1 MNVFGFNFQ
10 PQDLWA
16 NQDRSRQFKV
26 DGMTADEWVAAKKGT
41 YEQFWH
47 EIRPQQLQENFAKIW
62 NTSTRSSS
70 PANFPLDGVFRMMGS
85 TGNQAVLQTLDSMS
99 QWERFAGIQANG
111 GYAVGFD
118 LETFGEITKTGT
130 DPAQFGITEFAI
142 GKRIY
147 DGTEVVKREGRS
159 YIFGI
164 NDAQYNYLKGLN
176 AKFQKSGWNSLEH
189 SEQIALGRVSMYA
202 GERAI
207 LDEFIEEYGNQKFK
221 VAGTLS
227 PETRTASAISAG
239 IENLHK
245 AYTQSTHSPTELLT
259 MLTQELVTASKDGN
273 TVLFGANSEFDI
285 DAIINT
291 AKILG
296 VNADKIGTLRK
307 QVLDIVY
314 SARALA
320 TSESQSVN
328 QYFETMYGVKAGAS
342 VDEQLKTARIN
353 AIQLHQGYGDIENEG
368 RLLDL
373 RVQEVIDAKSQ
384 LEDVKT
390 HYQNYNGIEDS
401 VFLVHRGRL
410 NQEHAQEMGIVNGE
424 PVSNYSFTNEYWT
437 IDTEHSHYVELD
449 GEEKYAL
456 TLNSYV
462 DGESTSVTIIR
473 NTQEEA
479 IEELVSN
486 SSVFNTAQVTK
497 NDAAGQRAFHYK
509 DFGRREF
516 DKLISPSSVAMNNG
530 DDVYGYETLKQYL
543 ALADEMPADLDI
555 KADGDSVNK
564 IMAYIN
570 DKYAD
575 VKPGDRP
582 IRSYY
587 QAQAF
592 AGMYEK
598 IQNERPLLQDIVDKI
613 EAQYEHQQGTNIDK
627 TIVLRR
633 AYSQAIEHLDE
644 KYARRQA
651 GQYYNVMSDA
661 LGIDVQMPDESIRR
675 INAYSAESAASDIR
689 RIFRNLNT
697 EEISN
702 IVDEMHVTG
711 LLLPDE
717 DEYAKVAKRIAT
729 MSSDDLYGLSQD
741 LGYELSKVTQE
752 YIDRDRSI
760 VHAFRNDSK
769 TKNIQFLG
777 QKLETDRII
786 KYEGMTFAEAYA
798 DSSDSIS
805 GIISNAANN
814 APDTIYLSTA
824 GDNTAFKNYINKI
837 ASQLNIEQMPFEGTE
852 KTGATLLYELFTKT
866 KGYDGTKTK
875 YAINNYID
883 EGLSSFLTMGDNG
896 NAYLF
901 LTRQQDAAKFYANL
915 LDGKFDLS
923 SRQSLVDPKSQAFES
938 IHDYAAFVEI
948 PKINEYQL
956 SEGTLRT
963 INQGNI
969 EKVIIPQLNVS
980 TNSKG
985 QLRAYYNSGEFGY
998 LSTLRMSMGGA
1009 IKHTLFGEYEA
1020 GSSAVR
1026 RAQNN
1031 YLDDLSSSASYRGR
1045 AILDADGNLIE
1056 VRRIAE
1062 FTPSDFIQAH
1072 EARIGD
1078 GLYTLFKGAV
1088 EVEPGKDLN
1097 TAQKIV
1103 MAFGE
1108 RSTGVKFDIRHD
1120 QLKYMHDIV
1129 EGTEFQEFFTKR
1141 LFVGTIS
1148 GDTYLSGMLTGPGFD
1163 KNFFQILKDIAND
1176 ETTHIFDNSVTTAL
1190 ANIPTNQI
1198 INQVISESTSEK
1210 GIASY
1215 GVRPGDYNDAA
1226 SLYSTMRPTYGQQ
1239 NNGMY
1244 YSLNDIDKTKFVGFK
1259 NGSPVRFDTAV
1270 IAGRE
1275 YDDRMALFNSGYNP
1289 IPGQDYSAR
1298 RRSMVARVKQ
1308 MGDYELQLQY
1318 VKMQQDADTIAQELG
1333 ISRTRYNKSLE
1344 YFQQNFMSL
1353 HEGKIFL
1360 APGLNEQA
1368 LFQDREGKKV
1378 LYNLDGIDEVRSR
1391 RLLNKYVTQK
1401 TRITGHT
1408 PIAIRT
1414 NGTPVYYQGPDAY
1427 LTEANVKEFFENGK
1441 SYVIPIQG
1449 DIFDNKVMINGAE
1462 KGTTHSINITSFM
1475 EYTGIKNREE
1485 ALRVANALFDKA
1497 FDGAA
1502 AVGNFGVE
1510 KHANIISTHS
1520 IWNTITSQY
1529 IEHGYGETLKGH
1541 LNRMVAENDAFAGFG
1556 EFRFINGELISS
1568 SSNARNFSAAVEL
1581 LYNQISTNSALRSD
1595 INGFIMDELKDLSGH
1610 SSFNALLQRQS
1621 MNEQMGTRMVIDQRI
1636 EQGIRTRGMQMG
1648 SNGMQAID
1656 NDWADMLKTYS
1667 QRYAAKGTSLTG
1679 DLGEFINI
1687 FGAAKNAE
1695 RVRLISG
1702 KTDVQRSARG
1712 IVESMMYYY
1721 NPAKYNPE
1729 GKNIV
1734 KININ
1739 DLMDEGIRLKG
1750 GLSAK
1755 ELHNSIFFVDGKP
1768 SEFLQKQAKK
1778 SGVDLHN
1785 KSYSIFIDLNQTKF
1799 NVTDVIGKERITR
1812 SFNGVM
1818 IPIQSVFGDIND
1830 KTYFQSQQ
1838 STVAKFINKLTDIT
1852 ANPQN
1857 YKQGVAD
1864 ALSSSY
1870 SDFIHELGKQL
1881 GYLDKDSDIYKAFQQ
1896 YIMPTSQELLAQDEA
1911 APLIKEMMDD
1921 EIKKLVQ
1928 DKNKYE
1934 RQLVI
1939 NADNKTAIEELDKV
1953 YKGLDTKLKAIGS
1966 KIRTDDSYYSE
1977 MMSLSTNKALREAS
1991 KVTINGKTH
2000 YGLAIAI
2007 SKEAFERQGIS
2018 VGAVGLEAFQN
2029 WENKNY
2035 QLERIE
2041 EFSGRHNFARRRT
2054 TLAKKLNDLKIDGLV
2069 IDESKSITD
2078 QIGAYIK
2085 KQYRLD
2091 DSMLTIA
2098 DLNKAMIEG
2107 RGPAQVLEAFEDIG
2121 KMYLSEV
2128 GTFGELTRYP
2138 SFRSQP
2144 MVRVILDET
2153 LVGKQIRGS
2162 SAVLSSLSNVDF
2174 DGDKQFLAMLTDGIS
2189 VVNRNTRING
2199 KNVLATQQKIFNR
2212 FATTESRGLLA
2223 ELIESGDVFKVDN
2236 PNAQTRQYA
2245 SMLKTMKP
2253 QVYEEAVMSWAKD
2266 NSIRVSSIDKLSEA
2280 QIYAASTS
2288 KQMHDAFINMKFN
2301 TITDADSIV
2310 ASIASRF
2317 RKKNIGSISTPNYHM
2332 RNALLEAMQDPEM
2345 LLHQKQLLNDT
2356 YVSLSNMLSK
2366 AGGFFSQAEQKSIDV
2381 KHAKDG
2387 LDIALTT
2394 RYSSGMSMLFGTDK
2408 HTVEKNIAGVRNI
2421 LEATNSGLFKASNT
2435 ELDKMANIVASSSVE
2450 QFNEAIKAYSGTTQ
2464 EYLMTLRKLLDVQR
2478 EIPNFDKI
2486 YANRLIKGS
2495 LDDHIFDVIRQIEE
2509 LNAGNMDELAKR
2521 YVGTGFYNVLDIFA
2535 DSFSAEKP
2543 RFIENNVYFQVGDIN
2558 GDWVDK
2564 AYLFNNGKFT
2574 QIDMETGAAIR
2585 SGLNGDRS
2593 LLIDGAPGGVN
2604 FRDFTQSSVLRQ
2616 QINETIATTKLE
2628 RTLNSVLLDK
2638 NGSVLSKIP
2647 DSFINVGNVNGGI
2660 NKYGSVWNDVNSLF
2674 IGKQSQGRQT
2684 SAIYQNIVELSRT
2697 YNYAVSKRFI
2707 DASIHPG
2714 SSGELIKQLN
2724 RQIAENPK
2732 SYTGEYDT
2740 ILRGQMASIF
2750 GGDEIL
2756 DRYVQEAKNIPEFK
2770 GDEYKQSLDFLK
2782 KNSYDIIEQRE
2793 AIRGSF
2799 ASIQTELE
2807 GLRRQGVSDDE
2818 LKVLQ
2823 DILDASTQTTDDL
2836 LNTMREANVKVVSG
2850 VQQDVYGLFDSTIQM
2865 ESFFGW
2871 SRASDDTI
2879 VGFGDYLGKTF
2890 GELSKSDV
2898 DAIIEA
2904 GEIARQSIDTMS
2916 AKEEYAFTHT
2926 MDALGN
2932 YKPHALHSART
2943 AMKPA
2948 EDVAQLIKDNQEVIT
2963 ALHKKL
2969 AERTP
2974 EQVKEA
2980 AKRATESVKK
2990 KTLSGSLFTQAKES
3004 LSNIPK
3010 KNIAVAVGA
3019 LAALGVANNLLH
3031 NEKTQSP
3038 LTPARRPGG
3047 SNAPSMTSP
3056 AGTQAPISQRRTV
3069 YHDNG
3074 SGFNFN
3080 VSAKTRNYIND
3091 QNNAKLIGMSG
3102 GGNPSIYSQ
3111 SDMSRV
3117 TDNWLANKFA
3127 DLA

>member
-1 MNVFGFNFQ
+1 MDVFGFNYQ

-26 DGMTADEWVAAKKGT
+26 DGMTADEWVAAGKGT
-41 YEQFWH
+41 YDQFWH
-47 EIRPQQLQENFAKIW
+47 EIRPQQLQENFVKIW
-62 NTSTRSSS
+62 DTSTRSSN
-70 PANFPLDGVFRMMGS
+70 PASFPLDGVFKMLGS
-85 TGNQAVLQTLDSMS
+85 TGDKAILQTLDSMS
-99 QWERFAGIQANG
+99 QWERFADIQANG

-118 LETFGEITKTGT
+118 LETFGDITKAGT

-176 AKFQKSGWNSLEH
+176 TKFQKSGWNSLEH
-189 SEQIALGRVSMYA
+189 SEQIALGRASMYA
-202 GERAI
+202 GEKAI
-207 LDEFIEEYGNQKFK
+207 LDELIEEYGNQKFK
-221 VAGTLS
+221 VAGILS
-227 PETRTASAISAG
+227 PETRTVSAINAG

-245 AYTQSTHSPTELLT
+245 AFKQSKHTPAELLT
-259 MLTQELVTASKDGN
+259 MLTKELVDASKEAN

-285 DAIINT
+285 NAIINA
-291 AKILG
+291 AKALG
-296 VNADKIGTLRK
+296 VDVDEIPGLRK
-307 QVLDIVY
+307 QILDIVY
-314 SARALA
+314 SARAIA
-320 TSESQSVN
+320 ASNEQSV
-328 QYFETMYGVKAGAS
+328 KAS

-353 AIQLHQGYGDIENEG
+353 SVQLHQGYGDIENEG
-368 RLLDL
+368 RLLDI
-373 RVQEVIDAKSQ
+373 RVQEVLDSKEQ
-384 LEDVKT
+384 LDDVKKVYET
-390 HYQNYNGIEDS
+390 YPGIKDS
-401 VFLVHRGRL
+401 VFLVHKGRL

-437 IDTEHSHYVELD
+437 VDEEHSHYIELD

-456 TLNSYV
+456 TLNNYV
-462 DGESTSVTIIR
+462 DGENTSVTIIR
-473 NTQEEA
+473 NSQEEA
-479 IEELVSN
+479 IEELVRN
-486 SSVFNTAQVTK
+486 SSVFTTTQVTPS
-497 NDAAGQRAFHYK
+497 DAKGQRAFHYK

-516 DKLISPSSVAMNNG
+516 DKVISPSSVAMDNG
-530 DDVYGYETLKQYL
+530 EDIYGYESLKKYL
-543 ALADEMPADLDI
+543 ALADEVKDLDI
-555 KADGDSVNK
+555 KADGDSVNR
-564 IMAYIN
+564 IMSYIGEN
-570 DKYAD
+570 YAD

-582 IRSYY
+582 IKSYY

-598 IQNERPLLQDIVDKI
+598 IQNERPLLQNIVDRI
-613 EAQYEHQQGTNIDK
+613 EEQFQYQQAENIDK
-627 TIVLRR
+627 TIILRR
-633 AYSQAIEHLDE
+633 AYSQTIEHLDE
-644 KYARRQA
+644 KYTRQKA
-651 GQYYNVMSDA
+651 GEFYNVMSDA
-661 LGIDVQMPDESIRR
+661 MGVDVMMPDESIRR
-675 INAYSAESAASDIR
+675 INAYSPESAASDIR
-689 RIFRNLNT
+689 RIFRNLNSQ
-697 EEISN
+697 EIGN
-702 IVDEMHVTG
+702 IVEELHDSG
-711 LLLPDE
+711 LLYSDQA
-717 DEYAKVAKRIAT
+717 EYTEVARRIAK
-729 MSSDDLYGLSQD
+729 MPSSDLYGLSQE
-741 LGYELSKVTQE
+741 LGYELSRVTLD
-752 YIDRDRSI
+752 YTTRNRSI

-769 TKNIQFLG
+769 TKNLQFLG
-777 QKLETDRII
+777 QELETERII
-786 KYEGMTFAEAYA
+786 KYKETTFAKAYA
-798 DSSDSIS
+798 KHSDEIDR
-805 GIISNAANN
+805 IISDAIKY
-814 APDTIYLSTA
+814 APDTVYLSTV
-824 GDNTAFKNYINKI
+824 GDSVAFKNYINKI
-837 ASQLNIEQMPFEGTE
+837 ASQLNIEQMPLEGNE

-866 KGYDGTKTK
+866 KGYDGQETK

-883 EGLSSFLTMGDNG
+883 EGLSTFMAMGDNG

-901 LTRQQDAAKFYANL
+901 LTRQQDAARFYTKL
-915 LDGKFDLS
+915 LDGKFNLS
-923 SRQSLVDPKSQAFES
+923 SKNELMDPKNKAMFES
-938 IHDYAAFVEI
+938 INEYASFVEI

-956 SEGTLRT
+956 SEGVLRT
-963 INQGNI
+963 VNQGNI

-1009 IKHTLFGEYEA
+1009 IKHTLLGEYEA

-1045 AILDADGNLIE
+1045 AILDTNGNLVE

-1072 EARIGD
+1072 EANISD
-1078 GLYTLFKGAV
+1078 GLYKLFKGAV

-1097 TAQKIV
+1097 VAQKII

-1108 RSTGVKFDIRHD
+1108 RSGLEFDPRYD
-1120 QLKYMHDIV
+1120 QLKYMYNIV

-1141 LFVGTIS
+1141 LFTGTIS
-1148 GDTYLSGMLTGPGFD
+1148 GDTYLSGTLKGPGFD

-1176 ETTHIFDNSVTTAL
+1176 ETTHIFDKSVATAL
-1190 ANIPTNQI
+1190 ANIPTNQV
-1198 INQVISESTSEK
+1198 INQVLSENALEK
-1210 GIASY
+1210 GIVSY

-1226 SLYSTMRPTYGQQ
+1226 SLYSTMRPTYSQQ

-1244 YSLNDIDKTKFVGFK
+1244 YTVSEMDKTKFTGFRD
-1259 NGSPVRFDTAV
+1259 GAPVRFDTAV
-1270 IAGRE
+1270 IASKE
-1275 YDDRMALFNSGYNP
+1275 YNDRMALANSGYNP
-1289 IPGQDYSAR
+1289 IPGKDYGSR

-1308 MGDYELQLQY
+1308 MGDYELQLKY
-1318 VKMQQDADTIAQELG
+1318 IEMQQGADTLAKELG
-1333 ISRTRYNKSLE
+1333 ISRANYDDALK

-1360 APGLNEQA
+1360 APGLNEQT
-1368 LFQDREGKKV
+1368 LFQDREGKKI
-1378 LYNLDGIDEVRSR
+1378 LYDLDSIDKTRSR
-1391 RLLNKYVTQK
+1391 ALLEKYVREK
-1401 TRITGHT
+1401 TRITGST
-1408 PIAIRT
+1408 PIAIRA
-1414 NGTPVYYQGPDAY
+1414 NGAPIYYQGPEAY
-1427 LTEANVKEFFENGK
+1427 LTKANVKEFFDNGK

-1462 KGTTHSINITSFM
+1462 KGTTHSINMGSFM
-1475 EYTGIKNREE
+1475 KYTGITNYDE
-1485 ALRVANALFDKA
+1485 ALRVANALFDRT

-1502 AVGNFGVE
+1502 AVGNFGIE

-1529 IEHGYGETLKGH
+1529 IENGYGEILQGH
-1541 LNRMVAENDAFAGFG
+1541 LNRLVRESDAFAGFG

-1568 SSNARNFSAAVEL
+1568 SSNARNFSTAIEH
-1581 LYNQISTNSALRSD
+1581 LYGQIKTNSVLRSD
-1595 INGFIMDELKDLSGH
+1595 INEKIVKELTDLTDKN
-1610 SSFNALLQRQS
+1610 SFNALLQRQS

-1648 SNGMQAID
+1648 GDGMQAID

-1667 QRYAAKGTSLTG
+1667 QRYTARGTSLTG
-1679 DLGEFINI
+1679 DLGEFIDI
-1687 FGAAKNAE
+1687 YGAAKNAS
-1695 RVRLISG
+1695 RVHLISG
-1702 KTDVQRSARG
+1702 KTDIQRSAKG

-1721 NPAKYNPE
+1721 NPTKYNPE

-1750 GLSAK
+1750 GLSTK

-1768 SEFLQKQAKK
+1768 SEFLQEQARK
-1778 SGVDLHN
+1778 SNVNLYN

-1799 NVTDVIGKERITR
+1799 SITDKNITR
-1812 SFNGVM
+1812 SFSGVM

-1857 YKQGVAD
+1857 YKQGVAE

-1881 GYLDKDSDIYKAFQQ
+1881 GYLDKDSDVYKAFQQ

-1911 APLIKEMMDD
+1911 APLIKEMMND
-1921 EIKKLVQ
+1921 EIKKLIQ

-1934 RQLVI
+1934 KQLII

-1953 YKGLDTKLKAIGS
+1953 YKNLDTRLKAIGS
-1966 KIRTDDSYYSE
+1966 KIRTDDSYYSD

-2035 QLERIE
+2035 QLERIK
-2041 EFSGRHNFARRRT
+2041 EFSKNHDFDARRT
-2054 TLAKKLNDLKIDGLV
+2054 AIAKKLNDLGIDGLH
-2069 IDESKSITD
+2069 IDDSKPITE
-2078 QIGAYIK
+2078 QIGNYIK
-2085 KQYRLD
+2085 DTYRLN
-2091 DSMLTIA
+2091 DSMLTIK

-2107 RGPAQVLEAFEDIG
+2107 RGPAQILEAFEDIG
-2121 KMYLSEV
+2121 KLYLTEV
-2128 GTFGELTRYP
+2128 GTFGELTSYP

-2144 MVRVILDET
+2144 MVRVILDDT
-2153 LVGKQIRGS
+2153 LKGKQIRGS

-2189 VVNRNTRING
+2189 VVNKGTTIKG
-2199 KNVLATQQKIFNR
+2199 KNVLATQQEIFNR

-2236 PNAQTRQYA
+2236 SNATTRQYA

-2253 QVYEEAVMSWAKD
+2253 QVYEEAVMAWAKD

-2301 TITDADSIV
+2301 TMTDADSIV

-2332 RNALLEAMQDPEM
+2332 RNALLEAMQDPAM

-2408 HTVEKNIAGVRNI
+2408 HTVEKNIAGIRNI
-2421 LEATNSGLFKASNT
+2421 LEATNSGLFKASNK
-2435 ELDKMANIVASSSVE
+2435 ELGRMATIVASYSKE
-2450 QFNEAIKAYSGTTQ
+2450 QFSEAMKAYDGTTK
-2464 EYLMTLRKLLDVQR
+2464 EYLMTLRKLMDVQR

-2486 YANRLIKGS
+2486 YANRLIKGT

-2521 YVGTGFYNVLDIFA
+2521 YVGTSFYNVLDIFA
-2535 DSFSAEKP
+2535 DSFSADKP
-2543 RFIENNVYFQVGDIN
+2543 RFIENNIYFQVGDIN
-2558 GDWVDK
+2558 GDWTDT
-2564 AYLFNNGKFT
+2564 AYLFNSGKFT
-2574 QIDMETGAAIR
+2574 QINMETGEAIR
-2585 SGLNGDRS
+2585 SGVNGDIKT
-2593 LLIDGAPGGVN
+2593 LIDGVPGGVN
-2604 FRDFTQSSVLRQ
+2604 FRDFTQSSALRQ
-2616 QINETIATTKLE
+2616 QVNETIAATKFE

-2638 NGSVLSKIP
+2638 KGNVLSKIP
-2647 DSFINVGNVNGGI
+2647 DNFIKVGNANGGI
-2660 NKYGSVWNDVNSLF
+2660 AKYGSVWNDVNNLL

-2684 SAIYQNIVELSRT
+2684 SAIYQNIAELGRT
-2697 YNYAVSKRFI
+2697 YNYAVAKGFI
-2707 DASIHPG
+2707 DTSKHPS
-2714 SSGELIKQLN
+2714 SSGELIRQINK
-2724 RQIAENPK
+2724 QIAENPK
-2732 SYTGEYDT
+2732 NHTGEYDT
-2740 ILRGQMASIF
+2740 ILRGQMSSIF
-2750 GGDEIL
+2750 GGNEVL
-2756 DRYVQEAKNIPEFK
+2756 DRYAQESTNIPVFDGGK
-2770 GDEYKQSLDFLK
+2770 YKKSLDFLK
-2782 KNSYDIIEQRE
+2782 QNTYDIIEQQKT
-2793 AIRGSF
+2793 IKGSF
-2799 ASIQTELE
+2799 ASVKTELD
-2807 GLRRQGVSDDE
+2807 GLRKQGVSDNE
-2818 LKVLQ
+2818 LKILQ
-2823 DILDASTQTTDDL
+2823 NILDSSEQTTSKL
-2836 LNTMREANVKVVSG
+2836 LNKLREENVKVIG
-2850 VQQDVYGLFDSTIQM
+2850 GIQQDIYGLFESTAQM

-2871 SRASDDTI
+2871 GRVADDTI
-2879 VGFGDYLGKTF
+2879 VGFGDYIGKTF
-2890 GELSKSDV
+2890 GELSSADV
-2898 DAIIEA
+2898 DAIMEA
-2904 GEIARQSIDTMS
+2904 AEIARQSIDTMS
-2916 AKEEYAFTHT
+2916 AREEFAFTHT
-2926 MDALGN
+2926 MDALEN

-2943 AMKPA
+2943 AMKSA
-2948 EDVAQLIKDNQEVIT
+2948 DDVSDLLKHNQEVIT
-2963 ALHKKL
+2963 ALHEAL

-2974 EQVKEA
+2974 EEVSEA
-2980 AKRATESVKK
+2980 SKRAAENVQK
-2990 KTLSGSLFTQAKES
+2990 KTLTGSLFTQAKES
-3004 LSNIPK
+3004 LGNIPK
-3010 KNIAVAVGA
+3010 KNIAVAAGA
-3019 LAALGVANNLLH
+3019 LAAIGVVNNLLH
-3031 NEKTQSP
+3031 HDKAQSP
-3038 LTPARRPGG
+3038 LTPARRHD
-3047 SNAPSMTSP
+3047 SSDSPSMTSP
-3056 AGTQAPISQRRTV
+3056 ASGQAPMSKGRTI
-3069 YHDNG
+3069 YHDKG
-3074 SGFNFN
+3074 TGFNFN

-3102 GGNPSIYSQ
+3102 GGQASVYSQ
-3111 SDMSRV
+3111 SDMSGV
-3117 TDNWLANKFA
+3117 TNNWLANKFA
-3127 DLA
+3127 DLT